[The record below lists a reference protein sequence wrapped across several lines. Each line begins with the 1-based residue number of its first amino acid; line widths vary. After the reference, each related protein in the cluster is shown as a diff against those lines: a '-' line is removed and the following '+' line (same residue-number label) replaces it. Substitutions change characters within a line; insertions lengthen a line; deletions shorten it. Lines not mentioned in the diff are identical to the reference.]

1 MDASDSRGD
10 VRRQISS
17 VSHLDNNGAG
27 MSIKKLFH
35 DSKEEDERG
44 RESGGEEGTCPLG
57 RSNNARE
64 ISGDMADLSWRR
76 IVVTWRERERG
87 PATSGARPLSYLTR
101 VALRS
106 RDRPPWK
113 IPYGRASRDCF
124 ARSFELWR
132 EEERNGIVDGGRG
145 EVVGILIFSEE
156 RK

>member
-1 MDASDSRGD
+1 MKFDIYEYVRLAYFRSGQIRRSPKIKTLENRVYTPSRPVHPNMDASDSRGD

-17 VSHLDNNGAG
+17 ISHLDNNGAG

-76 IVVTWRERERG
+76 IVVT
-87 PATSGARPLSYLTR
+87 
-101 VALRS
+101 
-106 RDRPPWK
+106 
-113 IPYGRASRDCF
+113 
-124 ARSFELWR
+124 
-132 EEERNGIVDGGRG
+132 
-145 EVVGILIFSEE
+145 
-156 RK
+156 